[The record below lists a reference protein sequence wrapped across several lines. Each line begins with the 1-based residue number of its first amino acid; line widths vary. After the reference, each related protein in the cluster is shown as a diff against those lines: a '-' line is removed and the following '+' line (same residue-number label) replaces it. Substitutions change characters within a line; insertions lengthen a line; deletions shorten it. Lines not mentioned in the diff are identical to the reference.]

1 MVGWRVGEAEAARQ
15 SGTGQT
21 PSWTFPERTCITGE
35 ELALS
40 FQDSFRH
47 YACISNSCF
56 RLCRRKGNMLRFS
69 FQSKSLIPF
78 PKSTYLRP
86 NARTFSV
93 QPGLRRHPNP
103 SLRSHQHSSGRLST
117 HALTLLFQTQP
128 TSLTS
133 GREGKRKQPLPF
145 QISMH
150 ISKAVEF
157 GQVHQDPCRTPP
169 ISLPAETAVANA
181 PAWRAVPILQDGE

>member
-1 MVGWRVGEAEAARQ
+1 MEGRGGRGCKAKWNRPNSFLDISRTHVHHRRGTRSEFPGLFQALCLHFKFLFQTVQEKRQ
-15 SGTGQT
+15 
-21 PSWTFPERTCITGE
+21 
-35 ELALS
+35 
-40 FQDSFRH
+40 H
-47 YACISNSCF
+47 V
-56 RLCRRKGNMLRFS
+56 

-93 QPGLRRHPNP
+93 QPGLRRHPHP